1 MFPAYYMSSGA
12 QQCICH
18 DSARSNV
25 MPLHTYNVRFC
36 YPPSLAGAIL
46 SIVNDVI
53 KLAVVPAVG
62 GCRDVSP
69 VHQNDIMNADTLTEA

>member
-1 MFPAYYMSSGA
+1 MSSGA
-12 QQCICH
+12 QQCMRH
-18 DSARSNV
+18 GSAQSSV
-25 MPLHTYNVRFC
+25 MPLHPYNNVRFC

-62 GCRDVSP
+62 GCRDVSL
-69 VHQNDIMNADTLTEA
+69 VHQNMINADTLTEA